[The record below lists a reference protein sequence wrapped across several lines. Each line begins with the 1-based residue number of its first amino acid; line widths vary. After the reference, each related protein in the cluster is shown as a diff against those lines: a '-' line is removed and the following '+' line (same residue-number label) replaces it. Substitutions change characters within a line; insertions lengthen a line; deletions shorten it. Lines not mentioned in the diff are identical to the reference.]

1 MSRMNHLGD
10 YGLIAVE
17 VRDRQPMHDESAS
30 VRKCCPWRKVAHV
43 RSDENAQV
51 LITFPHSRG
60 LHREMRAIGTSDQCD
75 VLVNRRLAL
84 SFHEVSAGPH
94 PSETAG
100 QGVVDLV

>member
-1 MSRMNHLGD
+1 
-10 YGLIAVE
+10 
-17 VRDRQPMHDESAS
+17 
-30 VRKCCPWRKVAHV
+30 
-43 RSDENAQV
+43 
-51 LITFPHSRG
+51 
-60 LHREMRAIGTSDQCD
+60 MRAIGTSDQCD